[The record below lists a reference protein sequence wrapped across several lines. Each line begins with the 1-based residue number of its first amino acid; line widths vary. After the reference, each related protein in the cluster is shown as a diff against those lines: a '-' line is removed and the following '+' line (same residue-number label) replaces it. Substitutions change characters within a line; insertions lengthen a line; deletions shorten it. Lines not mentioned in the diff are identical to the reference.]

1 MDQQEQQRAFANDI
15 RAVIDRY
22 GNEFDMTYASLVG
35 ILEIEKAFLIDVM
48 MNMDDGDEYEEASY

>member
-1 MDQQEQQRAFANDI
+1 MDQREQQIAFANDI

-48 MNMDDGDEYEEASY
+48 MNHDDDDFEEAAY